1 MFSLLVLWLK
11 TCELVGAFLLQNIQE
26 KHGKNFGLYRD
37 DGLGISN
44 ASPRK
49 VELIKKDLCTILR
62 NHGLKITIEA
72 NKKTVNFLD
81 VTLDLSN
88 GKYMPYTKHNLTT
101 HHFTSTEN
109 LITRLASSTTSL
121 SLLIIDSLRFPVT
134 KTRLKKRHH
143 CTRKLLTTADIHTTF
158 NIHSLRQLN
167 P

>member
-1 MFSLLVLWLK
+1 MGSYDGAE

-44 ASPRK
+44 ASPRE
-49 VELIKKDLCTILR
+49 VELIKKDLCTIFR

-88 GKYMPYTKHNLTT
+88 GKYMPYTKPNNTPLY
-101 HHFTSTEN
+101 TSTEN
-109 LITRLASSTTSL
+109 LITRLASSTTSP

-134 KTRLKKRHH
+134 KTRLTKLHH
-143 CTRKLLTTADIHTTF
+143 CTRKLLTTADMHTAF